1 MPREENHPRLPHLS
15 LIPDID
21 FLSRAR
27 IVIAPA
33 RHMSLM
39 LQGSLRTS
47 CNRKHALSEPCCPS
61 FAVSRIQLCRTRLR
75 GVSMATRA
83 CTSPQGAAY
92 WRRGGVWWVWIG
104 GNHLTKAVKLIW
116 ICPFEHWLHQIKIK
130 YCHHI
135 WCLEMHRVEMTQFIQ
150 EHLAFHKSRVRG
162 SQKKNSCTEP
172 RSTKRQL
179 FTGCRWNCEFQMK
192 KDYLPSDESQPKQQQ
207 VWRFQD
213 KSLILVPHFI
223 ILLGKKCKNNRAKVL
238 VLSNTYYISNITS
251 LLIDDWQKF
260 GL

>member
-27 IVIAPA
+27 IVITPA

-92 WRRGGVWWVWIG
+92 WRRGGVWRVWIG

-130 YCHHI
+130 YCHHM
-135 WCLEMHRVEMTQFIQ
+135 WYLEMHRVEMTQFIQ

-162 SQKKNSCTEP
+162 SQKKKQLHWTEINKKTALHWLQVKLWI
-172 RSTKRQL
+172 SNEKRL
-179 FTGCRWNCEFQMK
+179 FTLWWVTTETATG
-192 KDYLPSDESQPKQQQ
+192 L
-207 VWRFQD
+207 
-213 KSLILVPHFI
+213 
-223 ILLGKKCKNNRAKVL
+223 KV
-238 VLSNTYYISNITS
+238 S
-251 LLIDDWQKF
+251 
-260 GL
+260 G